1 MSAADLAALHARC
14 FVVPRPFT
22 ADEITGF
29 LADASCFLIGDAE
42 GFALGRAILDEAELL
57 TLAVDPTQRRKGL
70 GRRLMQGFEAEAAK
84 RGAVQAYLEV
94 ASGNAAGIALY
105 QSVGFAEVG
114 RRTGYYRSVGGEG
127 QDAIVMQKLLNSA

>member
-29 LADASCFLIGDAE
+29 LADASCFLVGDAE

-57 TLAVDPTQRRKGL
+57 TLAVDPPQRRQGL

-84 RGAVQAYLEV
+84 RGAVQAYLEQLSAHV
-94 ASGNAAGIALY
+94 PVTWLGPRLEPHIPL
-105 QSVGFAEVG
+105 ELL
-114 RRTGYYRSVGGEG
+114 RRRSERLRGVSP
-127 QDAIVMQKLLNSA
+127 A